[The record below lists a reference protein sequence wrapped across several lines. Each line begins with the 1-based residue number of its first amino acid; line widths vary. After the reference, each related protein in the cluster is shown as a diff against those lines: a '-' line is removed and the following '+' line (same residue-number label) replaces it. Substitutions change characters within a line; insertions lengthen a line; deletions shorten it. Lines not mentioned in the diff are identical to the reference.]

1 MSRAD
6 TVVALSGGV
15 GGAKLALGL
24 AECLGE
30 RLLVACNTGDD
41 FEHLGL
47 TIAPDFDTVLYT
59 LSGLANPELGW
70 GRADESWNFLE
81 TLGKLGGDAWFR
93 LGDRDLAL
101 HVLRT
106 QMLRDGIAPGT
117 IADRLREAFGIAAR
131 IQPVTQDR
139 VRTIVETDVGT
150 LAFQDYF
157 VRLRC
162 APKVTS
168 IRFEGCETARPAP
181 ALVEAFGPLGPAAYV
196 ICPSNPYLSVAP
208 MLAVEGIRQALL
220 QRSAPCIAVSPIVHG
235 QAIKGPTAK
244 IMAEIGVE
252 PSALE
257 VARLWAG
264 LIDVLVLDQSDADL
278 TPAIEAL
285 GVRVVLAETIMR
297 TTADKVALAR
307 VVLAAAGVA
316 A

>member
-81 TLGKLGGDAWFR
+81 TLGRLGGDVWFR

-106 QMLRDGIAPGT
+106 QMLRDGVSPGS

-131 IQPVTQDR
+131 IQPATQDR
-139 VRTIVETDVGT
+139 LRTIVETDVGT

-168 IRFEGCETARPAP
+168 IRFDGCETARPSP
-181 ALVEAFGPLGPAAYV
+181 ELVEVFSPPGPAA
-196 ICPSNPYLSVAP
+196 
-208 MLAVEGIRQALL
+208 
-220 QRSAPCIAVSPIVHG
+220 
-235 QAIKGPTAK
+235 
-244 IMAEIGVE
+244 
-252 PSALE
+252 
-257 VARLWAG
+257 
-264 LIDVLVLDQSDADL
+264 
-278 TPAIEAL
+278 
-285 GVRVVLAETIMR
+285 
-297 TTADKVALAR
+297 
-307 VVLAAAGVA
+307 
-316 A
+316 

>member
-1 MSRAD
+1 MSAAGS
-6 TVVALSGGV
+6 VVAFSGGV

-24 AECLGE
+24 DQCLGE

-59 LSGLANPELGW
+59 LAGLANPELGW
-70 GRADESWNFLE
+70 GRADESWSFLD

-106 QMLRDGIAPGT
+106 QLLREGVSPGM
-117 IADRLREAFGIAAR
+117 IADRLRTAFGIAAR
-131 IQPVTQDR
+131 IQPATEDR
-139 VRTIVETDVGT
+139 LRTIVETDVGI
-150 LAFQDYF
+150 LAFQEYF

-162 APKVTS
+162 APKVTA
-168 IRFEGCETARPAP
+168 IRFEGGVAALPSP
-181 ALVEAFGPLGPAAYV
+181 ALVGVFSAPGPAAYV

-208 MLAVEGIRQALL
+208 MLAVDGIRQALL
-220 QRSAPCIAVSPIVHG
+220 HRSAPCVAVSPIVHG

-257 VARLWAG
+257 VARLWAD
-264 LIDVLVLDQSDADL
+264 LIDILVLDSSDANL
-278 TPAIEAL
+278 APAVEAL
-285 GVRVVLAETIMR
+285 GVGVVIADTIMR

-307 VVLAAAGVA
+307 VVLGAAGVTA
-316 A
+316 

>member
-1 MSRAD
+1 MSPAD

-106 QMLRDGIAPGT
+106 QMLRDGLSPGT

-131 IQPVTQDR
+131 IQPVTQER

-168 IRFEGCETARPAP
+168 IRFEGGESARPAP
-181 ALVEAFGPLGPAAYV
+181 ALVEAFGPPGPAAYV

-208 MLAVEGIRQALL
+208 MLAVDGIRHALL

-244 IMAEIGVE
+244 IMAEIGIE

-257 VARLWAG
+257 VARLWAD
-264 LIDVLVLDQSDADL
+264 LIDILVLDQSDEDL
-278 TPAIEAL
+278 VPAIEAL
-285 GVRVVLAETIMR
+285 GVRVVLAGTIMR
-297 TTADKVALAR
+297 NTADKVALAR
-307 VVLAAAGVA
+307 VVLSAAGVA